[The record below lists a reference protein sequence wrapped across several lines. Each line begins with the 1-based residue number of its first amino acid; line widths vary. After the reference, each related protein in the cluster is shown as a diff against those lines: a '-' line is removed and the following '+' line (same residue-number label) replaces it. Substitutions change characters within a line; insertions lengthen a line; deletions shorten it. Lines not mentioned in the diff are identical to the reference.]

1 MPRKRVPTCGK
12 LSDFS
17 VKSSPKHIELTTSG
31 LSADVAPH
39 GAQLMSLKT
48 AEGQELL
55 WQGDPR
61 YWADRAPI
69 LFPLIGPVVGG
80 QIHHGRHSYPMPPHG
95 FARGRNFAVSQQTP
109 TSCLLELRDD
119 RETRSH
125 YPFAFTLRVGFELS
139 DDSLH
144 CIISVENPNEESLP
158 ADVGFHPGF
167 NWPLTPGQVK
177 EDFAIVFAESEPA
190 PIRRGVEDPILLLP
204 EGRRTPVEGNVLR
217 LRDDLFEEN
226 AIVFDRPNSRS
237 VTYGA
242 PGGLGLRVDF
252 PDSPNLA
259 IWSRPGAPYVCIEP
273 WQGYPSQIDFEGPF
287 VEKPGIALLDPGD
300 TRHWR
305 LGITLQPDGTLHE
318 ALKDAV

>member
-17 VKSSPKHIELTTSG
+17 VTSSPKHIELTTSG
-31 LSADVAPH
+31 LSAAVAPH

-80 QIHHGRHSYPMPPHG
+80 QIHHGRHSYLMPPHG

-144 CIISVENPNEESLP
+144 CTISVENPNEESLP

-177 EDFAIVFAESEPA
+177 EDFALSSAEAERLPF
-190 PIRRGVEDPILLLP
+190 RRGAKTPYCSCRRVGGLRSRE
-204 EGRRTPVEGNVLR
+204 EFCVCATTCSRRTLSSSTGRTAVRSPM
-217 LRDDLFEEN
+217 
-226 AIVFDRPNSRS
+226 ARPAGSACAWIS
-237 VTYGA
+237 PTAPTWPSGA
-242 PGGLGLRVDF
+242 GPALPTFVSSPGK
-252 PDSPNLA
+252 A
-259 IWSRPGAPYVCIEP
+259 
-273 WQGYPSQIDFEGPF
+273 
-287 VEKPGIALLDPGD
+287 
-300 TRHWR
+300 TRAR
-305 LGITLQPDGTLHE
+305 
-318 ALKDAV
+318 

>member
-1 MPRKRVPTCGK
+1 
-12 LSDFS
+12 

-125 YPFAFTLRVGFELS
+125 YPFDFCLPPTPLRS
-139 DDSLH
+139 SSSSTWSKAMPPSTRTRD
-144 CIISVENPNEESLP
+144 
-158 ADVGFHPGF
+158 
-167 NWPLTPGQVK
+167 
-177 EDFAIVFAESEPA
+177 
-190 PIRRGVEDPILLLP
+190 
-204 EGRRTPVEGNVLR
+204 EGSTTC
-217 LRDDLFEEN
+217 
-226 AIVFDRPNSRS
+226 S
-237 VTYGA
+237 
-242 PGGLGLRVDF
+242 
-252 PDSPNLA
+252 
-259 IWSRPGAPYVCIEP
+259 
-273 WQGYPSQIDFEGPF
+273 
-287 VEKPGIALLDPGD
+287 
-300 TRHWR
+300 
-305 LGITLQPDGTLHE
+305 ITS
-318 ALKDAV
+318 

>member
-17 VKSSPKHIELTTSG
+17 LKSSPKHIELTTSG

-80 QIHHGRHSYPMPPHG
+80 QIHHGRHNYPMPPHG

-144 CIISVENPNEESLP
+144 CTISVENPNEESLP

-177 EDFAIVFAESEPA
+177 EEFCVCATTCS
-190 PIRRGVEDPILLLP
+190 
-204 EGRRTPVEGNVLR
+204 RRTLSSSTGRTAVRSPM
-217 LRDDLFEEN
+217 
-226 AIVFDRPNSRS
+226 ARPAGSACAWIS
-237 VTYGA
+237 PTAPTWPSGA
-242 PGGLGLRVDF
+242 GPALPTFVSSPGK
-252 PDSPNLA
+252 A
-259 IWSRPGAPYVCIEP
+259 
-273 WQGYPSQIDFEGPF
+273 
-287 VEKPGIALLDPGD
+287 
-300 TRHWR
+300 TRAR
-305 LGITLQPDGTLHE
+305 
-318 ALKDAV
+318 